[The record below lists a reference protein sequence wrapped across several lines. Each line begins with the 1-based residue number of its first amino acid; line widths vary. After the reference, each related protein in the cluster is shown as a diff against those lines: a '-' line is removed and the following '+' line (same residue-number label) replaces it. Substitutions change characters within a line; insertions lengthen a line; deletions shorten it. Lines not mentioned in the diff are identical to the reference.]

1 MSYLLICFGLLCL
14 GLRGPAY
21 AQVLLNASFD
31 EAGSIGE
38 EPVSWVRWGDGFK
51 RVTDWQPIHS
61 GLGQLG
67 YDHGAVTQGG
77 NCGIWQDVVGAQA
90 GQKYRISV
98 YLMADKV
105 EGANLPPE
113 SIELRLECK
122 DGEQQ
127 TLIESNLTPLITI
140 PADGKWHKLSVEGKT
155 PKDSL
160 RFLMV
165 MNPLSDPNRGG
176 KYRFDDISVELV
188 P

>member
-31 EAGSIGE
+31 EAGSTGE

-77 NCGIWQDVVGAQA
+77 NCGIWQDVVGALA
-90 GQKYRISV
+90 GKKYKISLYV
-98 YLMADKV
+98 MADKV
-105 EGANLPPE
+105 EGANLPPD
-113 SIELRLECK
+113 SIELRLEYK

>member
-31 EAGSIGE
+31 EAGSTGE

-77 NCGIWQDVVGAQA
+77 NCGIWQDVVGAIA
-90 GQKYRISV
+90 GKKYKISLYV
-98 YLMADKV
+98 MADKV
-105 EGANLPPE
+105 EGANLPPT
-113 SIELRLECK
+113 SLELRLEYA
-122 DGEQQ
+122 DNGQQ
-127 TLIESNLTPLITI
+127 SLLESKIIPVITL
-140 PADGKWHKLSVEGKT
+140 PADGTWQEISIEGTT
-155 PKDSL
+155 PQDSL

-165 MNPLSDPNRGG
+165 MTPLDGENREG
-176 KYRFDDISVELV
+176 KFKFDDVKVKLV

>member
-31 EAGSIGE
+31 EAGSTSE

-77 NCGIWQDVVGAQA
+77 NCGIWQDVVGAQT

-105 EGANLPPE
+105 DGANLPPE

>member
-31 EAGSIGE
+31 EAGSTGE

-51 RVTDWQPIHS
+51 RFTDWQPIHS

-90 GQKYRISV
+90 EQKYRISV

-105 EGANLPPE
+105 EGANLPPD
-113 SIELRLECK
+113 SIELRLEYK